1 MRYNFKPQSAATAD
15 RGKISKSLMS
25 LETKTETCTF
35 TMSEHKAKD
44 VEMVMVYDS
53 VQKCFNLHK
62 LSSLVTLTHQKN
74 TKKVDLQSSD
84 FESSDDDEIMEDF

>member
-1 MRYNFKPQSAATAD
+1 
-15 RGKISKSLMS
+15 
-25 LETKTETCTF
+25 
-35 TMSEHKAKD
+35 MSEHKAKD